1 MKRVCFFWFGKLQRS
16 NLAQRCKCSKTA
28 KNQWLQLLPHCT
40 PPTPTG
46 LNQIEK
52 RSTAH
57 AMHKDTGFLPSIP
70 NQKVKSCCLD
80 SQPQVQAHSSS
91 LQMNQYVSESLVSHR
106 TTAADKYSWRLLHT
120 YLQMYWCQS
129 TVQQHCWYYFYMHA
143 TAGTH
148 LARLSRR
155 CNSCILSIVQNI
167 FCFFRLVEAVP
178 SELWKVLNDHSSK
191 TQMTQ
196 FGEAE
201 GIRKVWLCT
210 MACSRISCNPANIRS
225 TRQMRFSTEK
235 TKKKCSCPES
245 IAVHVKV
252 VIPKVIRIQS
262 SGQQSAGQA
271 DWKRK
276 SSREKVKHALQ
287 NTLMS
292 IESHSIRK
300 PEEPQSLSTFD
311 HRTAKV
317 WLLAA
322 GWCLHSRE
330 TAVSPLGNV
339 WSNILK

>member
-52 RSTAH
+52 LSTAH

-120 YLQMYWCQS
+120 YLQMYWGQS

-201 GIRKVWLCT
+201 DIRKVWLCT
-210 MACSRISCNPANIRS
+210 MGCFRISCNPANIRS

-235 TKKKCSCPES
+235 TKKMQLP
-245 IAVHVKV
+245 
-252 VIPKVIRIQS
+252 
-262 SGQQSAGQA
+262 
-271 DWKRK
+271 WKHCCACK
-276 SSREKVKHALQ
+276 SSHSKGYQDTIQWSTISRPSWLEKKKQQRKGEACLAEHFDEYW
-287 NTLMS
+287 
-292 IESHSIRK
+292 ESHSIRK